1 MWLTSCLTCPDVGFN
16 GRCIR
21 IIPSSG
27 ILKASKQDKTSPSE
41 WQQAGIPGQQR
52 KLVLAGHASMLQKH
66 VSTSAVELKEDMVYV
81 WLLNSGKL
89 SKTTSRHLPVDR
101 RQVYLGS

>member
-1 MWLTSCLTCPDVGFN
+1 MAAGRYTWAAKEVGA
-16 GRCIR
+16 GRAC
-21 IIPSSG
+21 
-27 ILKASKQDKTSPSE
+27 K
-41 WQQAGIPGQQR
+41 
-52 KLVLAGHASMLQKH
+52 HATEARH